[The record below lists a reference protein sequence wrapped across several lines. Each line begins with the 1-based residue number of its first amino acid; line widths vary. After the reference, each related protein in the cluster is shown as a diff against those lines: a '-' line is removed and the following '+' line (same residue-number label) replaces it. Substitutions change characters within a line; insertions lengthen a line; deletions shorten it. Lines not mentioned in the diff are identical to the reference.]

1 MTTAPHEARQDGG
14 GTLRVRVNVLGH
26 FDVWHG
32 ERDLTPPRGQP
43 ADVVQLLALH
53 DGVMHRDTL
62 VAALW
67 PDDAPWVGTQ
77 RLRNVLHRLRAHS
90 GALVVRE
97 RRRDLIRYQP
107 PVRIDLTEF
116 LALSTKAIALAHTDP
131 QATLEHGTHAL
142 MYYRGPLL
150 LGQPF
155 TEWAHAERTQ
165 AAERHLLLLQALA
178 HASDQLGD
186 PWAARLYRERGAF
199 GETPAT
205 STSD

>member
-1 MTTAPHEARQDGG
+1 MTTAPKARQDHDGG
-14 GTLRVRVNVLGH
+14 QPRVRVNVLGH

-32 ERDLTPPRGQP
+32 ERDLTPPRGLT
-43 ADVVQLLALH
+43 ADILQLLALH

-90 GALVVRE
+90 GALVARE
-97 RRRDLIRYQP
+97 RHRDLIRYQL

-116 LALSTKAIALAHTDP
+116 LTRSTHAITLAHSDP
-131 QATLEHGTHAL
+131 QAALEHGTHAL
-142 MYYRGPLL
+142 LYYRGPLL
-150 LGQPF
+150 HGQPY
-155 TEWAHAERTQ
+155 TDWAHAPRTH
-165 AAERHLLLLQALA
+165 AAERHRLLLQALA

-186 PWAARLYRERGAF
+186 PWAARLYQPR
-199 GETPAT
+199 AT
-205 STSD
+205 HDGPK